1 MVPRAP
7 RVLYPAMSE
16 LKQNLPRPCCWTL
29 LALGAIAACA
39 GTAKPPAQTA
49 GGAAAARASGPEAGP
64 PVALVPAPIARTFML
79 ASISIGSFDRTLDN
93 GVRLVGSAVPLPM
106 TATGV
111 RDWLFS
117 EVGLSPEVAAN
128 LDSAAPIGGVVMAL
142 EGKRTSLVLAVAAR
156 GPAEAER
163 LVDALGK
170 RVMTRGVLTL
180 VSTGGKSQ
188 SWVYREGS
196 VVVLGDEIDG
206 MMRGAMLAIQARH
219 PSPDDVTATLFPD
232 AIARAN
238 GTDVKTGIAT
248 LIEQVRQAQQMGAA
262 AAEISPQD
270 NAASYETL
278 AQMLALVGDSESVDV
293 GLSLDPAR
301 GLVLRGRL
309 FARPGTALQ
318 AGARDVHP
326 FEIDPAVLTASG
338 APFMVGGMSMGSVWA
353 QVLNRYR
360 ARLAAESGK
369 GAAAAVAYYDAFLS
383 AMAGQQSGSISVGTE
398 VSIVSGVFSTPLKDA
413 AAAAKVAAALSKLDA
428 KAMDAVVHSQVRELS
443 KMFDWTAT
451 RESVGKVKALRFRLT
466 LRKGSPY
473 DSDVIRRVIGKGIDA
488 YQGVAGTRLILTF
501 GRDARAQLAAI
512 ATGKV
517 PAGAKAA
524 AALTDAQ
531 AAAKGRDAF
540 YYLDFTPLLRTLGQF
555 GDNPRL
561 AAVARS
567 ASAPLPLVF
576 TSGGDGAGKVWTLDA
591 TLPPAAFSSIG
602 ALVTSGM
609 MSGGK

>member
-1 MVPRAP
+1 
-7 RVLYPAMSE
+7 MSE
-16 LKQNLPRPCCWTL
+16 PKRNLRRPYAWTL
-29 LALGAIAACA
+29 LAVAALAACA
-39 GTAKPPAQTA
+39 GNSKPPAQTP
-49 GGAAAARASGPEAGP
+49 ASAVAVPPPGPEVGP
-64 PVALVPAPIARTFML
+64 PVTLVPAPIARPFML

-106 TATGV
+106 TASGA

-117 EVGLSPEVAAN
+117 EAGLSPEVAAN
-128 LDSAAPIGGVVMAL
+128 LDTAAPVGAVVTAL

-156 GPAEAER
+156 GPAQAER
-163 LVDALGK
+163 LIDALGK
-170 RVMTRGVLTL
+170 RVMTRGLLTL

-196 VVVLGDEIDG
+196 VLVLGDEIDG
-206 MMRGAMLAIQARH
+206 MMRGTMLALAARH
-219 PSPDDVTATLFPD
+219 PSPDDVTATLFPE

-248 LIEQVRQAQQMGAA
+248 LVDQLRQLQQVGAA
-262 AAEISPQD
+262 SSGISPDD
-270 NAASYETL
+270 NGASYETI
-278 AQMLALVGDSESVDV
+278 AQMLALVGDSESVDI

-309 FARPGTALQ
+309 FARAGSALE
-318 AGARDVHP
+318 GVARDVRP
-326 FEIDPAVLTASG
+326 FEIDPAVLAASSN
-338 APFMVGGMSMGSVWA
+338 PFMVGGMSVGSVWA

-369 GAAAAVAYYDAFLS
+369 GAAAAVAYYDAYLA
-383 AMAGQQSGSISVGTE
+383 AMAGQQSGSISVGSE
-398 VSIVSGVFSTPLKDA
+398 VPVVSGVFSTPLKDA
-413 AAAAKVAAALSKLDA
+413 ASAAKVAAALSKLDA
-428 KAMDAVVHSQVRELS
+428 KAMDAVVHSQLRELS
-443 KMFDWTAT
+443 KMFEWTAS
-451 RESVGKVKALRFRLT
+451 RETVGKVKAVRFHLT
-466 LRKGSPY
+466 VKKGSAY
-473 DSDVIRRVIGKGIDA
+473 DNDVIRRVIGKGIDA
-488 YQGVAGTRLILTF
+488 YQGVAGTRLIVTF
-501 GRDARAQLAAI
+501 GRDARAQMTAI
-512 ATGKV
+512 AAGKV
-517 PAGAKAA
+517 PAAAKAA

-540 YYLDFTPLLRTLGQF
+540 YYFDFAPVLRTVAQF

-567 ASAPLPLVF
+567 ASTPIPLIF

-602 ALVTSGM
+602 ALITSGM